1 MPALQLALQLKGRR
15 DEANNQRQGED
26 AISSINDPDKGPS
39 GRDYHHSRLH
49 SPTVK
54 HSLQER
60 IRAVSGCIEQLGAAQ
75 RIQTWLDI
83 GSADGLLAQG
93 ILSGIPGPVRV
104 YALDMDKQL
113 LAYNPFFAVK
123 ADCTHMPF
131 LDASFDLISAAAV
144 IEHLADPQ
152 GFLHE
157 CRRVLKPGGLLVLT
171 CPAPFF
177 DWLATRIGYLKDAGH
192 LARYGLKDLSRLC
205 AAAGLETAVAQRFMI
220 SPVRFPGARR
230 LEGIFLRLGLDICM
244 LNQVVAAIKE

>member
-1 MPALQLALQLKGRR
+1 LP
-15 DEANNQRQGED
+15 
-26 AISSINDPDKGPS
+26 

-60 IRAVSGCIEQLGAAQ
+60 IRAVRSCIEGLGAAQ

-93 ILSGIPGPVRV
+93 IQAGIPGPVHV
-104 YALDMDKQL
+104 YALDMDKRL
-113 LAYNPFFAVK
+113 LTYNPFFAIK
-123 ADCTHMPF
+123 ADCTRLPF
-131 LDASFDLISAAAV
+131 HDDSFDLITAAAV
-144 IEHLADPQ
+144 IEHLSDPQ

-177 DWLATRIGYLKDAGH
+177 DWLATQIGYLKDSGH
-192 LARYGLKDLSRLC
+192 VAHYSLKDLRRMC
-205 AAAGLETAVAQRFMI
+205 AASGFETAVSKKFMI
-220 SPVRFPGARR
+220 SPVRFPGTRR
-230 LEGIFLRLGLDICM
+230 LEALFSRLGLDICM
-244 LNQVVAAIKE
+244 LNQVVAAIKSEDT

>member
-1 MPALQLALQLKGRR
+1 MGRR
-15 DEANNQRQGED
+15 DEARNQRQGED
-26 AISSINDPDKGPS
+26 AISLINDPDKGLS

-60 IRAVSGCIEQLGAAQ
+60 IRAVRGCIEGLDAAGQ
-75 RIQTWLDI
+75 VRTWLDI

-93 ILSGIPGPVRV
+93 IQAGIPGPVRV
-104 YALDMDKQL
+104 YALDMDKGL
-113 LAYNPFFAVK
+113 LTYNPFFAVK
-123 ADCTHMPF
+123 ADCTRMPF

-177 DWLATRIGYLKDAGH
+177 DWLATKIGYLKDAGH

-205 AAAGLETAVAQRFMI
+205 AAAGFETAAARRFMI
-220 SPVRFPGARR
+220 SPVRLPGVQR
-230 LEGIFLRLGLDICM
+230 LEALFSRKGLDICM
-244 LNQVVAAIKE
+244 LNQVLAAFRR